1 MPITLQTS
9 VLPNG
14 AGVVSIGGSFLD
26 EESAKQVSEA
36 VERFTSVDRPKL
48 IIDLERVTFLSS
60 KAIGELVRAHIST
73 MRRDGRLVVCGL
85 NERVYTVLTVTKLNM
100 VLNLV
105 RSLDEAKKIFA

>member
-9 VLPNG
+9 LLPNG
-14 AGVVSIGGSFLD
+14 AGVVSIRGSFLD

-36 VERFTSVDRPKL
+36 VARFTSVDHPKL
-48 IIDLERVTFLSS
+48 IIDLEGVTFLSS
-60 KAIGELVRAHIST
+60 RAIGELVRAHIST
-73 MRRDGRLVVCGL
+73 IHRNGRLVICGL

-105 RSLDEAKKIFA
+105 RSLDEAKKTFA